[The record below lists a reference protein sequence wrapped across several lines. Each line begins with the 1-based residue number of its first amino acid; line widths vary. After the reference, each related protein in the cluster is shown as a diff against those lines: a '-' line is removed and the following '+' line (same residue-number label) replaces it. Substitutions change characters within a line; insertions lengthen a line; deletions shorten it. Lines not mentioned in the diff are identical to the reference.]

1 MDFGKYAQTILEST
15 RESTVGIELDLR
27 FDIIDFIKMRLK
39 ETGLTQKSLAL
50 KMKMKDSQLTR
61 ILNAESNITLE
72 TVARIYHAFDCRPT
86 ITKRHAISESVSEDR
101 VSIKQ
106 AQICEPHIK
115 YMTAGLN

>member
-27 FDIIDFIKMRLK
+27 FDIIDFIKMKLK

-61 ILNAESNITLE
+61 ILNAESNITME
-72 TVARIYHAFDCRPT
+72 TVARIYYAFGCRPAITERYEFIDT
-86 ITKRHAISESVSEDR
+86 ISEDR
-101 VSIKQ
+101 VYKQ
-106 AQICEPHIK
+106 SAICELQKK
-115 YMTAGLN
+115 YMIAGVN